1 MIDFN
6 KKTILAP
13 MAGVSEPVY
22 RQLCREWGADI
33 VLTEMVSAEGVF
45 YNSQKTFDLARV
57 YPGERPIGV
66 QLFGK
71 DPEKLGLAVKKI
83 EEFSQPEYLDLNVG
97 CPVKK
102 VVSKNGG
109 SALLKEPKLFEEI
122 CLSMVKASDHTP
134 ITVKIRSGW
143 LTHEWV
149 DTEIA
154 KIAEGSGIAAIA
166 VHPRS
171 RAMGYT
177 GEAFWERITEVKKAV
192 SIPVIGNGDITTPE
206 DAARMYA
213 ETGCDSIMLARA
225 TYGNPWI
232 FRQIQQHLAGEPVM
246 EVSLKNKTETA
257 RRHYELHQNHYGG
270 MKTIKDMKKH
280 FAWYFKGFPEAA
292 HLRDA
297 VFRTETEEE
306 MFAVLAQMEAIAEKH
321 S

>member
-13 MAGVSEPVY
+13 MAGISEPEY
-22 RQLCREWGADI
+22 RQLCREWGADV
-33 VLTEMVSAEGVF
+33 VLTEMVSDEGLH
-45 YNSQKTFDLARV
+45 YNSSKTFDLAKV
-57 YPGERPIGV
+57 YPGERPVGV

-71 DPEKLGLAVKKI
+71 DPEKLGNAVKLI
-83 EEFSQPEYLDLNVG
+83 EDFSQPEYLDLNVG

-102 VVSKNGG
+102 VVTKNGG
-109 SALLKEPKLFEEI
+109 SALLNEPKLFAEI
-122 CLSMVKASDHTP
+122 CTAMVKASDHTP

-154 KIAEGSGIAAIA
+154 KIAEDCGIAAIA

-171 RAMGYT
+171 RAMGYS
-177 GEAFWERITEVKKAV
+177 GKAFWERITAVKQAV
-192 SIPVIGNGDITTPE
+192 NIPVIGNGDINTPE
-206 DAARMYA
+206 DAKRMYE

-225 TYGNPWI
+225 TNGNPWI
-232 FRQIQQHLAGEPVM
+232 FRQIEQYLAGEEVM
-246 EVSLKNKTETA
+246 EVSLKNKASTA
-257 RRHYELHQNHYGG
+257 RRHYELHLAHYGAPRTN
-270 MKTIKDMKKH
+270 KVMKKH

-292 HLRDA
+292 ALRDA
-297 VFRTETEEE
+297 VFRAENEDEI
-306 MFAVLAQMEAIAEKH
+306 FAVLAKMEELADIE